1 MDSGKQDNTTV
12 LQPVR
17 PGDAEETTVLLHDA
31 GGLRSKIPGAHR
43 RISLLAGIVF
53 AATAVALCSA
63 VFGFVIYPRHHRNML
78 TTALRE
84 SLHQNN
90 LDSARALL
98 EHIRRH
104 AYTSGSITLL
114 QQQVAALQQ
123 QRDAWDQVRQFC
135 TRGMYREALAALAPF
150 TADTVYSAQAHLL
163 LDDIRAKELNALI
176 DSVKLL
182 SARGQTQEAVIAAH
196 QVLEKDPSNQYA
208 RSLIAMMK
216 PAQPLH
222 QQGIPRAAVRQQQD
236 ADGDAAY
243 RRGDFAAAVQRW
255 SKDRSQ
261 ADAKKIVL
269 SSNIRKYIRIGK
281 KALDAE
287 DFAGAL
293 KAFGKARTFAGLLG
307 IHGSVDENTCRAYLS
322 QSYGMLGKQA
332 LSRGSYQHAA
342 LFFQKSLKY
351 DPSNAGALKGAAV
364 VGEEAER
371 LYKTAYMMS
380 GANLPE
386 ACRLYR
392 RALGMSQNNED
403 VSTKIRERASLCKP

>member
-1 MDSGKQDNTTV
+1 MDSGKQDNKTV
-12 LQPVR
+12 LQPAR

-31 GGLRSKIPGAHR
+31 GGLRPKIPAAR
-43 RISLLAGIVF
+43 RRRSFLTGIALA
-53 AATAVALCSA
+53 AVVVASFST

-84 SLHQNN
+84 SLHQDN

-104 AYTSGSITLL
+104 GYTSGSITLL

-123 QRDAWDQVRQFC
+123 QRDAWDQVQQFC
-135 TRGMYREALAALAPF
+135 TRGMYREARAALAPF
-150 TADTVYSAQAHLL
+150 TADTLYSARANLL

-196 QVLEKDPSNQYA
+196 QVLEKDPSNQYV
-208 RSLIAMMK
+208 RSMLTMMK

-222 QQGIPRAAVRQQQD
+222 QQGVPRTTVRQQQSI
-236 ADGDAAY
+236 DGDAAY
-243 RRGDFAAAVQRW
+243 RRGDFDAAVQQW
-255 SKDRSQ
+255 SQDRSQ

-287 DFAGAL
+287 DYAGAL
-293 KAFGKARTFAGLLG
+293 QAFGKARTFSGLLG
-307 IHGSVDENTCRAYLS
+307 IHGSVDESTCRTYLA
-322 QSYGMLGKQA
+322 QSYSMLGRQA
-332 LSRGSYQHAA
+332 LSRGAYQHAA

-351 DPSNAGALKGAAV
+351 DPSNAGALTGIAAV
-364 VGEEAER
+364 SEEAER

-403 VSTKIRERASLCKP
+403 VSTKIRERASVCKP